1 MAGFYRPTRAAEL
14 RAGSPPG
21 KKSRQDLFVFG
32 VYTLLALIF
41 TWPMASTM
49 TSAILGDGKD
59 GWQDT
64 WEMWWLNRA
73 INTGSAPYHF
83 STLYAPGG
91 ATNYLHSLNPILIVP
106 VLPIEWFFNV
116 LAAFNVAAL
125 LTIVL
130 TAFGSYLLCRDITGD
145 RSAAFAGGLIFGF
158 APHQFAQLLSHL
170 DVAAL
175 QFFVLG
181 VWCLYRSLSAN
192 GRASLVWALWAAACV
207 AASGLSHPYT
217 LVEAL
222 LVMGLLGLYWALWKR
237 GKQAWR
243 QPLGRTALAVFV
255 GIAIVSPMLFLQA
268 RQNSGPD
275 APGQGDSSA
284 ADIENYSADLLA
296 YAIPSP
302 FSPLWGK
309 SASDALRPLKGTLI
323 EKIVFPG
330 YVALL
335 LGIVGAVAQ
344 RTRRTTLFWVAL
356 GLIGFLM
363 SLGPQL
369 LVGGNNTGLPLPASL
384 FYALPGSAIFRAPA
398 RFSSI
403 AFLGLA
409 VCASLGVQALIESRT
424 RWRRVLVMS
433 TILLIV
439 LEFFPAPFRT
449 AAQAVDPWYRQ
460 IANSSTGAV
469 LEVPFDRWDA
479 RPLESQIVSG
489 LPLAGGYLSRQP
501 VYPLSRGVPPFTD
514 LGLNRVPGT
523 PLVNVA
529 AKTLCTPAPDTSTY
543 LDIMRLAGVRYL
555 ALHLDRLRNN
565 DPRIGLA
572 QELFAAK
579 PAYQSADLEVYDN
592 GGGQA
597 PASLLGA
604 VEDSEDWGAIER
616 NNYRWAGG
624 NYARIYLWSGLGR
637 SVQMSF
643 SLASFSQTRQV
654 EISASGKLLAR
665 KSVSPTGQTFSLA
678 WQIPRG
684 FTTLLISA
692 SGEPLTPASLG
703 MGADTRPLTL
713 SLSSCRYSAK

>member
-1 MAGFYRPTRAAEL
+1 M
-14 RAGSPPG
+14 
-21 KKSRQDLFVFG
+21 FVLG
-32 VYTLLALIF
+32 VYTVLALIF

-64 WEMWWLNRA
+64 WEIWWLNRA

-83 STLYAPGG
+83 STLYAPTG
-91 ATNYLHSLNPILIVP
+91 ATNYLHSLNPILIVL
-106 VLPIEWFFNV
+106 VLPVQWLFNV
-116 LAAFNVAAL
+116 LAAFNVATLMA
-125 LTIVL
+125 IVF

-145 RSAAFAGGLIFGF
+145 RAAAFAGGLIFGF

-181 VWCLYRSLSAN
+181 VWCLYRSLSTN
-192 GRASLVWALWAAACV
+192 GRAGLVWALWAAACV
-207 AASGLSHPYT
+207 AASELSHPYT

-222 LVMGLLGLYWALWKR
+222 LVMALLGICWTMWTLWMR
-237 GKQAWR
+237 SAQPWW
-243 QPLGRTALAVFV
+243 QPLGRTALAISV

-335 LGIVGAVAQ
+335 LGIVGAVAR
-344 RTRRTTLFWVAL
+344 RTRRTALFWVAL
-356 GLIGFLM
+356 ALIGFLM
-363 SLGPQL
+363 SLGPRL
-369 LVGGNNTGLPLPASL
+369 LVGGNNTGLPLPASI
-384 FYALPGSAIFRAPA
+384 FYTLPASAIFRAPA

-403 AFLGLA
+403 AFLGLS
-409 VCASLGVQALIESRT
+409 VCASLGVQALTESRS
-424 RWRRVLVMS
+424 RRRRALVMS
-433 TILLIV
+433 TMLLIV

-460 IANSSTGAV
+460 VAKSGTGAV

-529 AKTLCTPAPDTSTY
+529 ASALCSPAPDRSTY

-555 ALHLDRLRNN
+555 ALHLDRLKGS
-565 DPRIGLA
+565 DPRIELA
-572 QELFAAK
+572 QELFAARLV
-579 PAYQSADLEVYDN
+579 YQSTGLEVYDN

-597 PASLLGA
+597 PASLFGA
-604 VEDSEDWGAIER
+604 VEDSEDWGAIEQ

-624 NYARIYLWSGLGR
+624 NYARIYLWSGVDR
-637 SVQMSF
+637 KVQVSF
-643 SLASFSQTRQV
+643 SLASFSLTRQV
-654 EISASGKLLAR
+654 EISASGKVLAQR
-665 KSVSPTGQTFSLA
+665 SVGPSAQPFDLE
-678 WQIPRG
+678 WELPRG

-692 SGEPLTPASLG
+692 SGEPLIPASLG
-703 MGADTRPLTL
+703 VGADTRPLVL
-713 SLSSCRYSAK
+713 NLSSCRYSAK